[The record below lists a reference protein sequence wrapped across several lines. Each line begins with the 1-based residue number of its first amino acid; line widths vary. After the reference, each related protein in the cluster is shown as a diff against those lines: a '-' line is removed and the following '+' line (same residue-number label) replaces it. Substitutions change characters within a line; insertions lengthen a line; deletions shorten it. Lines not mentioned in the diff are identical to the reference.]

1 MNCRPL
7 PYQGSALP
15 LSYLGMFCLHGGERR
30 IRTFEGFSRQIYSLI
45 PLTAWVS
52 PPGWSWQ
59 WDSNPQPADYK
70 SAALPIELRQHD
82 KETPARA
89 GASLVRGA
97 LYGSPYTV
105 STTCSCSLEMR
116 FNEAEVQRAHCALS
130 KRWRAT
136 SAAAIPAK
144 TLAFS
149 D

>member
-70 SAALPIELRQHD
+70 SAALPIELSQHRLQI
-82 KETPARA
+82 KCERIFSEYSANLIMQMPLVLEGKARSQRLFPSSFQSFVKKCCRWV
-89 GASLVRGA
+89 SLR
-97 LYGSPYTV
+97 
-105 STTCSCSLEMR
+105 E
-116 FNEAEVQRAHCALS
+116 
-130 KRWRAT
+130 
-136 SAAAIPAK
+136 IPAATA
-144 TLAFS
+144 TL
-149 D
+149 

>member
-70 SAALPIELRQHD
+70 SAALPIELCQH
-82 KETPARA
+82 KANAEYNFYFEFCQSFEGIERNIT
-89 GASLVRGA
+89 
-97 LYGSPYTV
+97 
-105 STTCSCSLEMR
+105 SCFRLPGGWGRLRSSGREEELEPHDR
-116 FNEAEVQRAHCALS
+116 C
-130 KRWRAT
+130 
-136 SAAAIPAK
+136 
-144 TLAFS
+144 
-149 D
+149 